1 MTRLLVLDTQAYAD
15 RDISL
20 EAQLLG
26 PDVEIERFAFDGD
39 VKRLIETARSA
50 EVILTDYTPL
60 NSHVISNLDRC
71 RLISVAATG
80 YNAVDIEA
88 AQEAGI
94 SVCAIDE
101 YCTQEVADH
110 TLTLILALCRH
121 LVPYHTQVQQ
131 EQLWRFDSRSGLQ
144 RLGELTAG
152 LIGYGRIGQAVA
164 QRASAFGMTVMASDP
179 YADNR
184 EVRDTPVD
192 AIYENADV
200 ISLHC
205 SLSEEN
211 HHMLDSRAFSKMARK
226 PILIN
231 VARGGLID
239 EMALVKALDGGQ
251 VSGAGLDV
259 LEDEEPTLEANPL
272 LGRENVILTPH
283 VAFYSDAS
291 ARDNKSISAMNIR
304 HFLDGNHDAVRRYIY
319 LAPITP

>member
-1 MTRLLVLDTQAYAD
+1 MTKLLVLDTQAYAD

-39 VKRLIETARSA
+39 FDSLIETARFSD
-50 EVILTDYTPL
+50 VILTAYTPL
-60 NSHVISNLDRC
+60 SSRVISNLDRC

-88 AQEAGI
+88 AKQAGI

-121 LVPYHTQVQQ
+121 LVPYHTQVQR
-131 EQLWRFDSRSGLQ
+131 ERLWRFDSRSGLR
-144 RLGELTAG
+144 RLGELTLG

-164 QRASAFGMTVMASDP
+164 HRASAFGMKVMASDP
-179 YADNR
+179 YADDR
-184 EVRDTPVD
+184 EVRETPVD
-192 AIYENADV
+192 VIYENADV

-211 HHMLDSRAFSKMARK
+211 RHMLDSSAFSKMARK

-231 VARGGLID
+231 VARGELVD
-239 EMALVKALDGGQ
+239 ETALAQALNTGQ
-251 VSGAGLDV
+251 LSGAGLDV
-259 LEDEEPTLEANPL
+259 LEEEEPTLESHPL
-272 LGRENVILTPH
+272 LGRDNVILTPH

-291 ARDNKSISAMNIR
+291 ARDNKTISAMNIR
-304 HFLDGNHDAVRRYIY
+304 HFLDGNHDTVRRYIH
-319 LAPITP
+319 LAESA